1 MSTSPLS
8 ATPPDVAGKNS
19 TSRVIFA
26 SFIGTAIEF
35 YDFYVYATAAA
46 LVIGPVFFPHSSAT
60 AQALSAFVTFGI
72 AFVARPIGSFL
83 FGHFGDRIGRKSTLV
98 ASLLVMGLSTTLIG
112 FVPGYDSIGSL
123 APILLCV
130 LRFGQ
135 GIGLGGEWGGA
146 ALLATENAPPGKRGW
161 FGMFPQ
167 LGPSIGFLASNGL
180 FFGLALSLSD
190 EQFRSWGWRVPFLVS
205 AVLVA
210 IGLYVRLKIAETPA
224 FQAAIDREERVRVPV
239 ATLISQH
246 WRPTILGALAM
257 VVCYT
262 LFYNATTFSLSY
274 GVSTLHIPRQTFLGM
289 LCIAV
294 VFMALA
300 TPLSAWAADRFG
312 RKPVLIAGILAA
324 IVSGFAMAPLLGSGS
339 TPLVLLFLIIELF
352 LMGVTF
358 APMGALLPEL
368 FPTNV
373 RYTGAGVSYNL
384 GGILGASVAPYIAQ
398 VLAAHGGLTW
408 VGAYV
413 SCAAVVSLVGVLCM
427 RETRH
432 TQLM

>member
-1 MSTSPLS
+1 MASPSLS
-8 ATPPDVAGKNS
+8 AAKPGDGSQSA
-19 TSRVIFA
+19 SRVIFA

-46 LVIGPVFFPHSSAT
+46 LVIGPVFFPHDSPA

-72 AFVARPIGSFL
+72 AFFARPIGSFL

-98 ASLLVMGLSTTLIG
+98 ASLLVMGVSTTLIG

-146 ALLATENAPPGKRGW
+146 ALLATEYAPKGKRGL

-190 EQFRSWGWRVPFLVS
+190 EQFRSWGWRVPFIVS

-210 IGLYVRLKIAETPA
+210 LGLYVRLKIAETPA
-224 FQAAIDREERVRVPV
+224 FRAAVEREERVKVPV
-239 ATLISQH
+239 ATLLSSH
-246 WRPTILGALAM
+246 LVPTLLGAFAM

-262 LFYNATTFSLSY
+262 LFYISTVFSLSY
-274 GVSTLHIPRQTFLGM
+274 GVSTLHFSREVSGPALLRGDLHGHRDADLRARQRPLRTPAGADRRLHRGDPVGLHDGAAPRQRQHVRRGAFPHARTVPDGRDVRTDGRAPARTLPDER
-289 LCIAV
+289 
-294 VFMALA
+294 ALH
-300 TPLSAWAADRFG
+300 RRG
-312 RKPVLIAGILAA
+312 RRL
-324 IVSGFAMAPLLGSGS
+324 
-339 TPLVLLFLIIELF
+339 
-352 LMGVTF
+352 
-358 APMGALLPEL
+358 
-368 FPTNV
+368 
-373 RYTGAGVSYNL
+373 
-384 GGILGASVAPYIAQ
+384 
-398 VLAAHGGLTW
+398 
-408 VGAYV
+408 
-413 SCAAVVSLVGVLCM
+413 
-427 RETRH
+427 
-432 TQLM
+432 